1 MLGDRTFDLVPKIPG
16 EFRPRKRSNKTYSC
30 DGHSHHPIIEPMLTG
45 RISVQ
50 THCLFPWPLLRRKVD
65 AQPYPLVKGLLL
77 LLVKWWR
84 GNLSHPIH
92 S

>member
-1 MLGDRTFDLVPKIPG
+1 MLGDRTFGLVPKIPG
-16 EFRPRKRSNKTYSC
+16 EFRPRKRLNKTYSC
-30 DGHSHHPIIEPMLTG
+30 DGCSYQPIIEPIPTG

-65 AQPYPLVKGLLL
+65 AQPYPPVMGLLL
-77 LLVKWWR
+77 LLVEWWH
-84 GNLSHPIH
+84 GNLNHPIN